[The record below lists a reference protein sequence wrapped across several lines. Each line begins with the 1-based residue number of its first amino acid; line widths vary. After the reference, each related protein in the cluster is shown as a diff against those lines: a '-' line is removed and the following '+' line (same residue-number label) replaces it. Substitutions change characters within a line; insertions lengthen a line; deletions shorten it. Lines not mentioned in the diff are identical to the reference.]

1 MKQRLKMESSSSR
14 DHWRRQDKEILE
26 RASTA
31 VGATNVTPSTSYL
44 SLNPNSWGL
53 RLHPSLKLTSLM
65 VVSFIR
71 VLDVY
76 ESVLGRLQE
85 KSGSRRCSSRAG
97 ISPQRSGKG
106 NSESQIASEI
116 HTCELRKRGGERSS
130 WSFCLRERRVL
141 SLLRDIFTAT
151 AIRKSI
157 T

>member
-1 MKQRLKMESSSSR
+1 
-14 DHWRRQDKEILE
+14 
-26 RASTA
+26 
-31 VGATNVTPSTSYL
+31 
-44 SLNPNSWGL
+44 
-53 RLHPSLKLTSLM
+53 M

-106 NSESQIASEI
+106 NSESQTAKLLLSAEQLIAVYQHIYYIYTNVLYIKLKIASQIASEI

-130 WSFCLRERRVL
+130 
-141 SLLRDIFTAT
+141 
-151 AIRKSI
+151 
-157 T
+157 